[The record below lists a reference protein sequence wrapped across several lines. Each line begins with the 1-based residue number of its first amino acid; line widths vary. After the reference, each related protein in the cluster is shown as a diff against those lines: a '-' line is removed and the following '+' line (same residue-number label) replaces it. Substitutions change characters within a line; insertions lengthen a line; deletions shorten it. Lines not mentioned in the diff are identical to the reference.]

1 MRQFVAFF
9 SRFEGMYAMKTV
21 VCILPFLVAVISLA
35 QPTQKKSVS
44 APASSQKAQLGDF
57 ADSLSYALGMNIVQM
72 VKEQN
77 FPIRRDVLLRALAD
91 GFDARP
97 FAITEQDMVAVFQH
111 YQQQKQAEEQ
121 AKHAEEAAKNR
132 AEGEKFL
139 RDNAKRPGV
148 KTTASGLQYEV
159 LQQGNGPKPSGPTA
173 TVKVHYRGTLLDG
186 TEFDSSYK
194 RGEPAEF
201 QLDRVIKGW
210 SEAVQLMNVG
220 SKYKFYIPADLA
232 YGDRGAGNV
241 IPPGATLVFEV
252 ELLETK

>member
-1 MRQFVAFF
+1 MTGSTLFVLA
-9 SRFEGMYAMKTV
+9 
-21 VCILPFLVAVISLA
+21 VAVALLFGTAHA
-35 QPTQKKSVS
+35 QQKKSPSQSPS
-44 APASSQKAQLGDF
+44 APSSKVELRDF
-57 ADSLSYALGMNIVQM
+57 ADSLSYALGMNIIQM
-72 VKEQN
+72 VKEQH
-77 FPIRRDVLLRALAD
+77 FPIRREILLRALAD
-91 GFDARP
+91 GFDSKPYAL
-97 FAITEQDMVAVFQH
+97 AEQDMVAVFQQ
-111 YQQQKQAEEQ
+111 YQQQKQAEEE
-121 AKHAEEAAKNR
+121 AKRAEEVAKNR
-132 AEGEKFL
+132 AEGDKFL
-139 RDNAKRPGV
+139 RENAKRAGV
-148 KTTASGLQYEV
+148 KTTPSGLQYEV
-159 LQQGNGPKPSGPTA
+159 IQQGNGPKPSGPSA

-241 IPPGATLVFEV
+241 IPPGAVLIFEV

>member
-1 MRQFVAFF
+1 MRSFLCSALSVLAVA
-9 SRFEGMYAMKTV
+9 GT
-21 VCILPFLVAVISLA
+21 ILA
-35 QPTQKKSVS
+35 QQVQKKS
-44 APASSQKAQLGDF
+44 APPQQPAGQSMQLRDF
-57 ADSLSYALGMNIVQM
+57 ADSLSYALGMNIVEM

-77 FPIRRDVLLRALAD
+77 LPIRREVLLRALTD
-91 GFDARP
+91 GFDAKP
-97 FAITEQDMVAVFQH
+97 FAITQQDMVAVFQQ
-111 YQQQKQAEEQ
+111 YQQQKQQEEQ
-121 AKHAEEAAKNR
+121 ARQAAEAAKNR
-132 AEGEKFL
+132 AEGERFL
-139 RDNAKRPGV
+139 RENAKRPGV

-159 LQQGNGPKPSGPTA
+159 LQQGTGPKPSGPAA

-232 YGDRGAGNV
+232 YGDRGAGSV
-241 IPPGATLVFEV
+241 IPPGALLIFEV
-252 ELLETK
+252 ELLETN

>member
-1 MRQFVAFF
+1 
-9 SRFEGMYAMKTV
+9 MKTV

-44 APASSQKAQLGDF
+44 APASSQIAQLGDF